1 MKKTLKALL
10 TGMAFIALTLASCMD
25 PNFMANGTA
34 GIDDNDDDTTLKD
47 NDGKSDKDIV
57 LGAGA
62 MNFGDDFIRGF
73 DASAVDYDEER
84 NGFSSTDWK
93 DLDGKSKDFF
103 KVLAAYGVNTV
114 RLRLWVDPDK
124 ALVSG
129 DDYWPSTGT
138 KDLQKAG
145 DNTLER
151 YMRMAERAKNAGL
164 KVMLDLHYS
173 DYWTDPGCQLIPC
186 AWQDISTA
194 TAMAQKINEYTTD
207 VLKQLADKNLLPDYV
222 QVGNEIDSGILL
234 HSKVSVNNGSKTVTS
249 APSDIAGTGDNLV
262 AYLKAGCDAVRS
274 NAPDAKIILHVTNRT
289 NGIKRMDEIVNND
302 VDFDIVGL
310 SFYPWESGHRTTT
323 DLVDSINK
331 FKNKYDVMVVETSAH
346 WKGRAADDGLTDD
359 SSTKSELTYIKDHM
373 LDNSKSPVTTYGN
386 LALTDDGA
394 YVLATLDNSKRVI
407 EDIMQTVK
415 DAGGVGI
422 CTWGGERR
430 EDWKYGMFNY
440 SDKQALSN
448 ITAFMY
454 QFDGDN
460 TEVDYAITKLVNDT
474 ASAEITIRSTN
485 VYQPAV
491 SYDAIKDYKAVYI
504 TFANITTWGGDDYVN
519 LGTNSAWV
527 GDTTWQYNGSFSDS
541 NVGGDSGGYFA
552 QISPSDYKDGV
563 WVTGVAG
570 LAGTLYVTGIKDDS
584 GTGGGTDGGDVADPE
599 VYTMTVTLTFE
610 DSIGATSVKVTA
622 YDGETLSDSSITA
635 AVSNNKA
642 ILLIPNT
649 YVNEWSW
656 INIKFEITG
665 SNTDNIALT
674 SDYSGFGGTCE
685 KCWFEFK
692 KDETLSIVVNRDT
705 GIYTPLVENKTITV
719 EKQTYTQVLGSS
731 AFSGITLGTLK
742 VTISSETASAWVS
755 LSSKAEWTEDTY
767 IADGIN
773 NTILITQKENAAFM
787 EKLYDNGLYIESS
800 AGTFSVSVSY
810 SGTSGN

>member
-1 MKKTLKALL
+1 MRKTLKALL

-25 PNFMANGTA
+25 PNSMANGTA

-84 NGFSSTDWK
+84 NGFLSTDWK

-124 ALVSG
+124 APVSG

-234 HSKVSVNNGSKTVTS
+234 HSEVSVNNGSKKVTS
-249 APSDIAGTGDNLV
+249 APSGIAGTGDNLV

-359 SSTKSELTYIKDHM
+359 FSTKSELTYIKDHM

-440 SDKQALSN
+440 NDKQALSN

-504 TFANITTWGGDDYVN
+504 TFANITTWGGNDNDYVN

-527 GDTTWQYNGSFSDS
+527 GDTEWQNNGSFSDS

-563 WVTGVAG
+563 WVTGLAG

-584 GTGGGTDGGDVADPE
+584 GTGGGTE
-599 VYTMTVTLTFE
+599 TMTIKLTF
-610 DSIGATSVKVTA
+610 DKSIGATSVKATYYYDENTLSNESVTA
-622 YDGETLSDSSITA
+622 NVVGNAAELEVSDDYA
-635 AVSNNKA
+635 
-642 ILLIPNT
+642 
-649 YVNEWSW
+649 NEWSY
-656 INIKFEITG
+656 INMKLEVTG
-665 SNTDNIALT
+665 SNTDNITIT
-674 SDYSGFGGTCE
+674 SPDTDDLGDCE
-685 KCWFEFK
+685 KFWFEYAK
-692 KDETLSIVVNRDT
+692 GRTLNISVNRDT
-705 GIYTPLVENKTITV
+705 NAYTLIEEVKNVTANSSAPYVQVLGADKFLTLTINALKVTVTQTGGTSTTWADLSSSESWGDGSLYVKGCLDTTKTITR
-719 EKQTYTQVLGSS
+719 S
-731 AFSGITLGTLK
+731 
-742 VTISSETASAWVS
+742 
-755 LSSKAEWTEDTY
+755 
-767 IADGIN
+767 
-773 NTILITQKENAAFM
+773 ENAAF
-787 EKLYDNGLYIESS
+787 LDALSTNGLYLASEGGAIF
-800 AGTFSVSVSY
+800 TVSVSY
-810 SGTSGN
+810 SVTSGN